1 MSVDVSAEVKKFK
14 DLGLRDENRELHLM
28 MVLM

>member
-14 DLGLRDENRELHLM
+14 DWGLRDENRELHLM